1 MAYDKDLEFLG
12 TMDNEELDDL
22 VELLVA
28 FSDKIDRIQG
38 FEETLP
44 SSIVYKQFHPNHKKY
59 LEKIIEEIK
68 AHAVSVFRYKVI
80 SIKEKE
86 EGLSISLFSSLY
98 QGGNS
103 LDTQSLYQ
111 TGLIPG
117 LEDSDSTLS
126 NFYKAMLVCVCE
138 FLRVGYEVYKV
149 YKENSEVESLEE
161 LLLRNILQDA
171 MDRMSREEIQEFA
184 KTLGV
189 EIQDKGGKKTHWIE
203 SIMQSVIEEGGFA
216 RYKLALIVANTIV
229 EKELEHGL
237 TLVTD
242 EVMDTLHKFSTPIN
256 TALDAIFTAHPGEI
270 QKKNISSGGIGLVL
284 NHAGIMEERVLTA
297 RMGVSLVI
305 LLAYLR
311 QDSKITR
318 EDKERVWEQLG
329 EME

>member
-1 MAYDKDLEFLG
+1 MLSLCLYTKSSAQK
-12 TMDNEELDDL
+12 N
-22 VELLVA
+22 
-28 FSDKIDRIQG
+28 K
-38 FEETLP
+38 ET
-44 SSIVYKQFHPNHKKY
+44 F
-59 LEKIIEEIK
+59 
-68 AHAVSVFRYKVI
+68 
-80 SIKEKE
+80 
-86 EGLSISLFSSLY
+86 
-98 QGGNS
+98 
-103 LDTQSLYQ
+103 DTQSLYQ

-138 FLRVGYEVYKV
+138 FLRVDYE
-149 YKENSEVESLEE
+149 ENSEVESLEE

-171 MDRMSREEIQEFA
+171 MDRMPREEIQEFA

-203 SIMQSVIEEGGFA
+203 SIMQSVIEKGGFA
-216 RYKLALIVANTIV
+216 GYKLALIVANTIV

-270 QKKNISSGGIGLVL
+270 QKKNISLGGIGLVL
-284 NHAGIMEERVLTA
+284 NHAGIMEERVLTV
-297 RMGVSLVI
+297 RIGVSLVT

-311 QDSKITR
+311 QDSKTTR

>member
-12 TMDNEELDDL
+12 TMDNEDLDDL
-22 VELLVA
+22 VALLVA
-28 FSDKIDRIQG
+28 FSDKTDEILQVFKG
-38 FEETLP
+38 FEGTLP
-44 SSIVYKQFHPNHKKY
+44 SSIVFKQYYPNHKKY
-59 LEKIIEEIK
+59 LEEIIEEIK
-68 AHAVSVFRYKVI
+68 AHAVSIFRYKVI
-80 SIKEKE
+80 STKKEK
-86 EGLSISLFSSLY
+86 GHISLFPCSITESF
-98 QGGNS
+98 
-103 LDTQSLYQ
+103 DTQSLYQ

-138 FLRVGYEVYKV
+138 ILRVDYE
-149 YKENSEVESLEE
+149 ENSEVESLEE

-171 MDRMSREEIQEFA
+171 MDRMPREKIQEFA
-184 KTLGV
+184 EELGV

-203 SIMQSVIEEGGFA
+203 SIMQSTIEEGGFA
-216 RYKLALIVANTIV
+216 QYKLALIVANTIV
-229 EKELEHGL
+229 EEALKHGL

-256 TALDAIFTAHPGEI
+256 TALDAIWTAHPGGI
-270 QKKNISSGGIGLVL
+270 QKKDISLGGIGLIV
-284 NHAGIMEERVLTA
+284 NPAIEESLEELRVLA
-297 RMGVSLVI
+297 ERMGASLVI

-329 EME
+329 GME

>member
-12 TMDNEELDDL
+12 TMDNEDLDDL

-28 FSDKIDRIQG
+28 FSDKMDRIQD
-38 FEETLP
+38 FEGTLP
-44 SSIVYKQFHPNHKKY
+44 SSIVFKQYYPNHKKY

-68 AHAVSVFRYKVI
+68 AYAVSMFRYKVI
-80 SIKEKE
+80 STKEGK
-86 EGLSISLFSSLY
+86 GYQFPSSL
-98 QGGNS
+98 S
-103 LDTQSLYQ
+103 MDEKFDTQSLYQ

-138 FLRVGYEVYKV
+138 FLRVDYE
-149 YKENSEVESLEE
+149 ENSEVESLEE

-171 MDRMSREEIQEFA
+171 MDRMPREEIQEFA
-184 KTLGV
+184 ARLGV

-203 SIMQSVIEEGGFA
+203 SIMQSTIEEGGFA

-229 EKELEHGL
+229 ENALEHGL

-270 QKKNISSGGIGLVL
+270 QKNDIHEL
-284 NHAGIMEERVLTA
+284 RVLLE

>member
-1 MAYDKDLEFLG
+1 MTNLQGEKMAYDKDLEFLG
-12 TMDNEELDDL
+12 TMDSEELDDL

-68 AHAVSVFRYKVI
+68 AHAVSMFRYKVI
-80 SIKEKE
+80 STKEEVVLPFPFSIKEE
-86 EGLSISLFSSLY
+86 TF
-98 QGGNS
+98 
-103 LDTQSLYQ
+103 DTQSLYQ

-138 FLRVGYEVYKV
+138 FLRVDYE
-149 YKENSEVESLEE
+149 ENSEVESLEE

-171 MDRMSREEIQEFA
+171 MDRMPREEIQEFA

-203 SIMQSVIEEGGFA
+203 SIMQSVIEKGGFA

-270 QKKNISSGGIGLVL
+270 QKKNIQELMVLAEKIGV
-284 NHAGIMEERVLTA
+284 A
-297 RMGVSLVI
+297 LVI

>member
-12 TMDNEELDDL
+12 TMDNEDLDDL

-28 FSDKIDRIQG
+28 FSDKMDRIQD
-38 FEETLP
+38 FEGTLP
-44 SSIVYKQFHPNHKKY
+44 SSIVFKQYYPNHKKY

-68 AHAVSVFRYKVI
+68 VHAVSVFVCKVI
-80 SIKEKE
+80 SAKKEK
-86 EGLSISLFSSLY
+86 GHKSFSSY
-98 QGGNS
+98 S
-103 LDTQSLYQ
+103 IAETFDTQSLYQ

-138 FLRVGYEVYKV
+138 FLRVDYE
-149 YKENSEVESLEE
+149 ENSEVESLEE

-171 MDRMSREEIQEFA
+171 MDRMPREEIQEFA

-203 SIMQSVIEEGGFA
+203 SIMQSVIEKGGFA
-216 RYKLALIVANTIV
+216 GYKLALIVANTIV

-270 QKKNISSGGIGLVL
+270 QKKNISLGGIGLVL
-284 NHAGIMEERVLTA
+284 NHAGIMEERVLTV
-297 RMGVSLVI
+297 RIGVSLVT

-311 QDSKITR
+311 QDSKTTR